1 MSNLFCTFVIVY
13 HLLFMNISI
22 PDNLYDAELKSWARN
37 LSLVFPNNEEVTLIS
52 KVIHAHIDDT
62 YLRDTESFI
71 GNINLSEEER
81 IIIDKNNWLYSN
93 NIEVRARFT
102 DLMLRFIRGKDKL
115 TKMKSCS
122 DDYIAVAKCSFT
134 KQELIDSHEYLIRG
148 VRVRVIKQLYDK
160 DFTNSIGNAIIEFDV
175 NPIRAYHIIRT
186 LIGNISEEQRHELL
200 EMLNTNFENRS
211 TDDLEYKD
219 KFIEFLQETNQVSK
233 EEYSLR
239 KALNYE
245 CMAITINANKEP
257 NTFYPAIQD
266 YYQKAFKYIVLYKS
280 KYIDD
285 YNRIKESYEAASK
298 ESTEMLMKC
307 GVPIKY
313 SCDEKFCEYVDKQMS
328 KVVIHNSADYLR
340 LFIDAPLVASSSKLV
355 KRIKST
361 ITQYDIIGSM
371 ASTIHYDDKGH
382 IIGKDSMDEY
392 PSIEAHKHLRPNSLY
407 YLVKMMQL
415 FKEERVPI
423 DEELIET
430 LLINNKPS
438 FVDEEDIIFWKIAI
452 QSALKDDYITASHV
466 IMPQLEKVLRFIA
479 STKVDVVHLENERQD
494 DHNIFEVLTDLEPF
508 MNDELNNELKYFLT
522 TGTDVN
528 FRNRLM
534 HGLIKPF
541 EIEKYGPY
549 LICISLKLYFVKD
562 FFETPI

>member
-1 MSNLFCTFVIVY
+1 
-13 HLLFMNISI
+13 MNISI
-22 PDNLYDAELKSWARN
+22 PNNLYDAELKSWAIN
-37 LSLVFPNNEEVTLIS
+37 LSLEFPYNEEVTLIS
-52 KVIHAHIDDT
+52 KVIRAHIDDT
-62 YLRDTESFI
+62 YLRDTASFI

-115 TKMKSCS
+115 VKMKSCS

-134 KQELIDSHEYLIRG
+134 KQELIDAHEYLIRG
-148 VRVRVIKQLYDK
+148 VRVRVIKQLYDN
-160 DFTNSIGNAIIEFDV
+160 DFINSIGNAIIEFDV

-200 EMLNTNFENRS
+200 EMLNKNFENRS
-211 TDDLEYKD
+211 ADNLEYKD

-233 EEYSLR
+233 EEYDLR

-285 YNRIKESYEAASK
+285 YNRIKESYEAANK
-298 ESTEMLMKC
+298 ESTEMLMRC

-313 SCDEKFCEYVDKQMS
+313 SCDEKFCENVDCQMS

-340 LFIDAPLVASSSKLV
+340 LFIDAPLVASSSKRV

-371 ASTIHYDDKGH
+371 ASTIHYDEKGH

-392 PSIEAHKHLRPNSLY
+392 PSMEAHKHLRPNSLY

-438 FVDEEDIIFWKIAI
+438 FVDEEDMIFWKIAI
-452 QSALKDDYITASHV
+452 LSALKDDYITASHV
-466 IMPQLEKVLRFIA
+466 IMPQLEKALRFIA
-479 STKVDVVHLENERQD
+479 STKVDVVHLEKERQD

-508 MNDELNNELKYFLT
+508 MNEELNNELKYFLT